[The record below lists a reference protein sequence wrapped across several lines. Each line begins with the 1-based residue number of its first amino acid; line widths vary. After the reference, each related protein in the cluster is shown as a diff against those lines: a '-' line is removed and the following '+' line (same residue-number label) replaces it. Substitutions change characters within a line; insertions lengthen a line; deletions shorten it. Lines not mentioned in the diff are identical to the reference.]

1 MQAIFDNL
9 IHCQTRYKTIKS
21 KLLVYYGLNAHKLAP
36 KMEARHILS
45 GKPDLELKEDNKKT
59 Q

>member
-9 IHCQTRYKTIKS
+9 IRCQTRYKTIKS
-21 KLLVYYGLNAHKLAP
+21 KLSVHYGLNAHKWAT
-36 KMEARHILS
+36 KMEVRHILS
-45 GKPDLELKEDNKKT
+45 GKPDIELKEDNKKT